1 MFSSL
6 PKLFRAVKTAKVW
19 KKMSGARVKDLLT
32 LTKAWNTNIPNEP
45 VVTFKAHAGPLSRC
59 WSLVAHL
66 DSTWALQKGGKGRPS
81 GPDGPHQHEPEHKH
95 GSGLVERRETPVYL
109 WTCLGLGHN
118 YRKIDS
124 GGEGQRWWKKRQRR
138 DTTKLLHM
146 WMGSS
151 LVGPS
156 WDQAHLQR
164 SSWILARVCDI
175 SAPSSCTRNPTYKS

>member
-1 MFSSL
+1 MQNRIVMFYVFKSSKTV
-6 PKLFRAVKTAKVW
+6 PCCKNCKSVK
-19 KKMSGARVKDLLT
+19 KKMSGTRVKDLLT

-66 DSTWALQKGGKGRPS
+66 DSTWALQRGGEGRPS

-95 GSGLVERRETPVYL
+95 GSGLVESRETPVYL

-124 GGEGQRWWKKRQRR
+124 GGEGQRWWKKGKGVTQ
-138 DTTKLLHM
+138 
-146 WMGSS
+146 
-151 LVGPS
+151 PNF
-156 WDQAHLQR
+156 
-164 SSWILARVCDI
+164 
-175 SAPSSCTRNPTYKS
+175 CTCGWASVWSDRCEIRPTYNEVAGF